1 MPLPVVILA
10 GGLATRLGP
19 LTKQIP
25 KSLIDVA
32 GKPFAVHQIELLQKH
47 GFNRIVFCVGYLGKQ
62 IQAALG
68 DGSRWGVDL
77 KFVFD
82 ELNVP
87 GSPTQL
93 SGTGGAIKH
102 ALPLLGEAF
111 LVLYGDTYLL
121 CDYVAVIKEFQ
132 ESGTLGLMTVFRNS
146 NQWDHSNVIFT
157 ENKILRYDKHH
168 PSADMQ
174 YIDYGLGVLCVQAF
188 DPYPEDQPFDLA
200 DVYQDLISRNE
211 LAGYEVTQRFYE
223 IGTLSGL
230 EETRRF
236 LAKCA

>member
-25 KSLIDVA
+25 KSLIDVS

-87 GSPTQL
+87 GSQTHL
-93 SGTGGAIKH
+93 LGTGGAIKH

-146 NQWDHSNVIFT
+146 NQWDHSNVLFT

-188 DPYPEDQPFDLA
+188 DPYPEDQPFDLVE
-200 DVYQDLISRNE
+200 VYQDLVRKNE

-236 LAKCA
+236 LSGCA